1 MAPSVGQF
9 ASTSWKPGL
18 FDNKVLF
25 CTGGS
30 GSICSGQVRALV
42 ALGAN
47 ACIVGRNHDKAK
59 NVAADI
65 ALVRPG
71 STVLGLGG
79 VDVRNHESV
88 KEAVDTCVQ
97 RLGGI
102 DFVMWV
108 VAISLHPSNHLCVAL
123 DTSWLAAPT
132 KYNTPWYRAGAAG
145 NFVSTIDDL
154 SVNAFKAVV
163 DIDLVGSFITAKLT
177 LPHLAAS
184 AERARTNKD
193 LDSSSLTG
201 GRIIFVSSTNYQCA
215 RIAQAHVCAAKAGVN
230 ALSDCISL
238 EYGPRGVTSNVI
250 APGLIDDT
258 EGARRLTDPTL
269 RNDLI
274 RSVPVQRL
282 GLIKD
287 ISDATIFLFADTG
300 SFVNGATIDVDGGA
314 WRIRAAG
321 AGPNYP
327 SLPSRA
333 HQVKLGGSS
342 KL

>member
-1 MAPSVGQF
+1 MACSIGSEIVVYFFVPETRGRPVEEMG
-9 ASTSWKPGL
+9 GL
-18 FDNKVLF
+18 FDNKVVF

-59 NVAADI
+59 KVAADI

-79 VDVRNHESV
+79 VDVRNYESV
-88 KEAVDTCVQ
+88 KGAVETCVQ
-97 RLGGI
+97 RLGSI
-102 DFVMWV
+102 DFV
-108 VAISLHPSNHLCVAL
+108 I
-123 DTSWLAAPT
+123 
-132 KYNTPWYRAGAAG
+132 AGAAG

-163 DIDLVGSFITAKLT
+163 DIDLVGSFITAKST

-184 AERARTNKD
+184 AERARATK
-193 LDSSSLTG
+193 DSSESPSLTG

-258 EGARRLTDPTL
+258 EGAKRLTDPA
-269 RNDLI
+269 RRDELI

-300 SFVNGATIDVDGGA
+300 NFVNGATIDVDGGA
-314 WRIRAAG
+314 WRIRASG
-321 AGPNYP
+321 AGPDYP
-327 SLPSRA
+327 NLPSRNA
-333 HQVKLGGSS
+333 QRATTSGVSS
-342 KL
+342 KI

>member
-1 MAPSVGQF
+1 MAS
-9 ASTSWKPGL
+9 STSWRPGL
-18 FDNKVLF
+18 FDNKVVF

-47 ACIVGRNHDKAK
+47 ACIVGRNAEKATA
-59 NVAADI
+59 VAAEI

-79 VDVRNHESV
+79 VDVRNHDSV
-88 KEAVDTCVQ
+88 KGAVDTCVR

-102 DFVMWV
+102 DFV
-108 VAISLHPSNHLCVAL
+108 I
-123 DTSWLAAPT
+123 
-132 KYNTPWYRAGAAG
+132 AGAAG
-145 NFVSTIDDL
+145 NFISTIDDL

-184 AERARTNKD
+184 AERAKASKD
-193 LDSSSLTG
+193 SDSPSLTG
-201 GRIIFVSSTNYQCA
+201 GRIIFVSSTNYHAA

-258 EGARRLTDPTL
+258 EGAKRLTDPAL
-269 RNDLI
+269 RDELV

-282 GLIKD
+282 GNIKD
-287 ISDATIFLFADTG
+287 IADATVFLFADTG
-300 SFVNGATIDVDGGA
+300 SFVNGSTIDVDGGA

-321 AGPNYP
+321 AGPSYP
-327 SLPSRA
+327 ALPSRER
-333 HQVKLGGSS
+333 GGQQGATTSRVSS
-342 KL
+342 KM

>member
-1 MAPSVGQF
+1 MASSLRKF
-9 ASTSWKPGL
+9 ASTSWRLGL
-18 FDNKVLF
+18 FDNKVVF

-30 GSICSGQVRALV
+30 GTICSGQVRALV

-59 NVAADI
+59 KVAADI

-88 KEAVDTCVQ
+88 KGAVETCVQ

-102 DFVMWV
+102 DFV
-108 VAISLHPSNHLCVAL
+108 I
-123 DTSWLAAPT
+123 
-132 KYNTPWYRAGAAG
+132 AGAAG
-145 NFVSTIDDL
+145 NFISTIDDL
-154 SVNAFKAVV
+154 SANAFKAVV

-184 AERARTNKD
+184 AERARASND
-193 LDSSSLTG
+193 PDSPSLTG

-250 APGLIDDT
+250 APGLIDET
-258 EGARRLTDPTL
+258 EGAKRLTDPAL
-269 RNDLI
+269 RDELV

-321 AGPNYP
+321 AGAGYPN
-327 SLPSRA
+327 LPSRNA
-333 HQVKLGGSS
+333 QQATSNVSS
-342 KL
+342 KI

>member
-1 MAPSVGQF
+1 MAVQKASIEISSIASLVILRSIDDKILQEVSKAMAPSVEQF
-9 ASTSWKPGL
+9 SSTSWRPRL

-71 STVLGLGG
+71 SIVLGLGG

-88 KEAVDTCVQ
+88 KEAVETCVQ

-102 DFVMWV
+102 DFV
-108 VAISLHPSNHLCVAL
+108 I
-123 DTSWLAAPT
+123 
-132 KYNTPWYRAGAAG
+132 AGAAG

-154 SVNAFKAVV
+154 SANAFKAVV

-177 LPHLAAS
+177 LPRLVAS

-333 HQVKLGGSS
+333 HQVKLGRGSR
-342 KL
+342 L